1 MPYNNYLKSSTSSK
15 LSPSLQHQV
24 RQARD
29 FESRELEWE
38 HREVDLE
45 RMIANMERMQA
56 EVAGAANQ
64 FESAVGA
71 LPDKGLPVAEQ
82 LEMAV
87 NTIKGNVKHVMD
99 AKAEAAF
106 MKKVRV
112 ECQTELEGKLP
123 IIEVYHSQF
132 KA

>member
-1 MPYNNYLKSSTSSK
+1 
-15 LSPSLQHQV
+15 
-24 RQARD
+24 
-29 FESRELEWE
+29 
-38 HREVDLE
+38 
-45 RMIANMERMQA
+45 MIANMERMQA

-64 FESAVGA
+64 FDSAVGA

-106 MKKVRV
+106 MKKV
-112 ECQTELEGKLP
+112 KN
-123 IIEVYHSQF
+123 
-132 KA
+132 